1 MRRAKLKEKSGYI
14 ALFRQ
19 FLSWEWFTDI
29 KTCHLFIYC
38 LLRANYKDGI
48 WQNIPYKRG
57 QFITSRRKLSVETG
71 LTEREVRTCLNRLKT
86 TSEMT
91 INSTSQYSII
101 TVNNYEKYQNN
112 LLKNNKNDQPD
123 VHQTTG
129 RTTTDNTINNS
140 TINTSINNSLST
152 KNERPKI
159 SKEERE
165 ILKSYSK
172 KEGAKNINAYI
183 RKLIDNGDYLTILED
198 ERKKAEKKK
207 TQKALLSAAEDEPQQ
222 EEPELTEEE
231 RQAFL
236 AKMREKAGITKRRGK
251 KQ

>member
-1 MRRAKLKEKSGYI
+1 MKEQQGYI

-38 LLRANYKDGI
+38 LLRANYKNGI

-71 LTEREVRTCLNRLKT
+71 LTEQEIRTCLNRLK
-86 TSEMT
+86 
-91 INSTSQYSII
+91 STNEITNVSNRQNTII
-101 TVNNYEKYQNN
+101 TVNNYEKYQNE
-112 LLKNNKNDQPD
+112 LLKNNKINQRNN
-123 VHQTTG
+123 QQSTS
-129 RTTTDNTINNS
+129 RITTDNTINNS

-159 SKEERE
+159 SKQERE

-172 KEGAKNINAYI
+172 KQGAKNINAYI
-183 RKLIDNGDYLTILED
+183 RKLIDNGDYLNILE
-198 ERKKAEKKK
+198 EEQKKAAKRKAEQALIEA
-207 TQKALLSAAEDEPQQ
+207 QKATEIQ
-222 EEPELTEEE
+222 EPELTEEE
-231 RQAFL
+231 RQKVLERA
-236 AKMREKAGITKRRGK
+236 REIAGIDKKRRGK

>member
-1 MRRAKLKEKSGYI
+1 MKEKQGYI

-71 LTEREVRTCLNRLKT
+71 LTEQEVRTCLNRLK
-86 TSEMT
+86 
-91 INSTSQYSII
+91 STNEITHVSNRQNSII
-101 TVNNYEKYQNN
+101 TVNNYTKYQIY
-112 LLKNNKNDQPD
+112 LTKNDKINQRPN
-123 VHQTTG
+123 QQSTS
-129 RTTTDNTINNS
+129 RITTDNNINNS
-140 TINTSINNSLST
+140 TINTKECINISLST
-152 KNERPKI
+152 KNGKIKI

-172 KEGAKNINAYI
+172 KQGAKNINAYI
-183 RKLIDNGDYLTILED
+183 RKLIDNGDYLNILE
-198 ERKKAEKKK
+198 EEQKKAAKRKAEQALIEV
-207 TQKALLSAAEDEPQQ
+207 QKATEIQ
-222 EEPELTEEE
+222 EPELTEEE
-231 RQAFL
+231 RQKAL
-236 AKMREKAGITKRRGK
+236 ERARKLAGIEVKRRGK
-251 KQ
+251 KL

>member
-1 MRRAKLKEKSGYI
+1 MKEQQGYI

-48 WQNIPYKRG
+48 WQKIPYKRG

-71 LTEREVRTCLNRLKT
+71 LTEQEIRTCLNRLK
-86 TSEMT
+86 
-91 INSTSQYSII
+91 STNEITNVSNRQNTII
-101 TVNNYEKYQNN
+101 TVNNYEKYQNE
-112 LLKNNKNDQPD
+112 LLKNNKINQRNN
-123 VHQTTG
+123 QQSTS
-129 RTTTDNTINNS
+129 RITTDNTINNS

-152 KNERPKI
+152 KNEKVKI

-172 KEGAKNINAYI
+172 KQGAKNINAYI
-183 RKLIDNGDYLTILED
+183 RKLIDNGDYLNILE
-198 ERKKAEKKK
+198 EEQKKAEKRR
-207 TQKALLSAAEDEPQQ
+207 AEQARFLIEKENQ
-222 EEPELTEEE
+222 EHELELTEEE
-231 RQAFL
+231 RQKAL
-236 AKMREKAGITKRRGK
+236 ERARKLAGIEDKRRGK
-251 KQ
+251 KL